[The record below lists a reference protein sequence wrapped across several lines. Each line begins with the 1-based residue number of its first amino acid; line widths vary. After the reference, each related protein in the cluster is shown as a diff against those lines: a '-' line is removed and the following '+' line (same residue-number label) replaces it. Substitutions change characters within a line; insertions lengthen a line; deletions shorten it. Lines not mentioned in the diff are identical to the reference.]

1 MKKKGILIAIIVLII
16 VLVLMGGA
24 FAYIYFATDML
35 KSDKEL
41 FAKYALQMGDK
52 ENGFAP
58 AILAEYENKKN
69 TIAYENNGNIS
80 VITNI
85 LGDTTTDTEAQSLAT
100 LIDIANNTSVDF
112 SGKVD
117 KTNKKAQQNI
127 TVNYSDTVN
136 DSINFRQDGDIY
148 GLQSDII
155 SQSYVAVE
163 NNNLQEFAQKFG
175 VTDISNIPNKIEIN
189 EFPKLN
195 FTDEEITHI
204 KEQYVLPAFDRFA
217 DEKFTKANNSDG
229 STTYILSA
237 TNIELRDTLVQILE
251 TFKND
256 TMLLNKFNSYLQEL
270 VQVYGT
276 NESEQLEIKVED
288 IDEMITNL
296 NEENIKETM
305 VQISIT
311 QKSGIT
317 NKVSITTADIV
328 FNIEKQQTE
337 SNLSYNVTIKGNEE
351 TSATNETGVE
361 ADSLVGP
368 EVSEQPEI
376 SLNLNF
382 SGLNTNSTTES
393 ASIDIVN
400 PGDNYETTYSYT
412 NTLTFGNAITFETF
426 GEDTAILNNYNGEQI
441 TPFIMQISQIIAQ
454 NNTNKMNQIGFPA
467 EYVNPIMM
475 WAAFPSYFQIYNSV
489 NNSIQNSNLNVQE
502 KDAYNMQFENYKGQ
516 ISGSEVKSLC
526 DKIRINDLDGMS
538 KEINVK
544 LGEPASATSFVDK
557 VNDIDTIKSS
567 ILSGRTYDVTLSYD
581 TSTGYVCEIGIVEI
595 N

>member
-163 NNNLQEFAQKFG
+163 NNNLQEFAQKLG

-270 VQVYGT
+270 VQAYGT

-317 NKVSITTADIV
+317 NKVSITTADLV

-368 EVSEQPEI
+368 EVSEQPAI

-393 ASIDIVN
+393 ASLDISVEN
-400 PGDNYETTYSYT
+400 KYETTYSYT

-467 EYVNPIMM
+467 EYVNPLAIWIAHQNLLRNVNIMKSAEQSGEM
-475 WAAFPSYFQIYNSV
+475 YD
-489 NNSIQNSNLNVQE
+489 E
-502 KDAYNMQFENYKGQ
+502 KAKEEQVMANELIANTEYY
-516 ISGSEVKSLC
+516 
-526 DKIRINDLDGMS
+526 IN
-538 KEINVK
+538 ETIN
-544 LGEPASATSFVDK
+544 
-557 VNDIDTIKSS
+557 
-567 ILSGRTYDVTLSYD
+567 
-581 TSTGYVCEIGIVEI
+581 
-595 N
+595 